1 MLNQNIYAYLLAK
14 GQSDMAAIAA
24 GLGETYE
31 TVSSMLIVMEQDANP
46 MIARGDA
53 PYTFAANP
61 NYVTAAMSDE
71 LVNMA
76 IADILCADQGCTNEV
91 TAALDLVAL
100 TPAKVQ
106 RGIDNVKAFLA
117 TSTCQIFRNKLRASG
132 VPQAD
137 VDGYFASM
145 NDLTV
150 GAQSLIDS
158 YGKAGV

>member
-1 MLNQNIYAYLLAK
+1 MLNTQIHTFLLAT
-14 GQSDMAAIAA
+14 GQSDVAAIAA

-31 TVSSMLIVMEQDANP
+31 TVNNMLTVMEQDANP
-46 MIARGDA
+46 MIVRGDA
-53 PYTFAANP
+53 PGTFAANP

-91 TAALDLVAL
+91 TAALGMVSL
-100 TPAKVQ
+100 TPEKVQ
-106 RGIDNVKAFLA
+106 RGIDNVRAFLQ
-117 TSTCQIFRNKLRASG
+117 TSTCANFRNNLLAKG
-132 VPQAD
+132 VSQVD

-145 NDLTV
+145 NDLAV
-150 GAQSLIDS
+150 GAQALIES